1 MNVTGTATLKR
12 DRLSEIVVR
21 RLSGL
26 CSLSETETALVRNAG
41 ARSQYHQSGQF
52 LQHEEEAAAAPKYVV
67 SGWAC
72 RHHSLADGRRQIYSF
87 VLPGDPIG
95 LHRGARPLARTS
107 ILALTEVVTI
117 DAKEIDAAAATP
129 DMHRGLAC
137 AVDKAAQEQ
146 AAFTLNQIVRIG
158 RLTAYERVAHLMME
172 LYFRLTNVAL
182 NTGQSIPCP
191 LTQDVLAD
199 TLGLSTVHINRT
211 LKQLRREEL
220 LEIRSGKTRLLNI
233 DVLTAIS
240 GFRPPKTHS
249 EYGL

>member
-1 MNVTGTATLKR
+1 LNATGTAPLKR
-12 DRLSEIVVR
+12 DRLGDIVVR

-26 CSLSETETALVRNAG
+26 CPLSETEISLVRNAS
-41 ARSQYHQSGQF
+41 ARSQYHQAGQF
-52 LQHEEEAAAAPKYVV
+52 LQHEEEAPAAPKYVV

-72 RHHSLADGRRQIYSF
+72 RHHALADGRRQIFSF

-95 LHRGARPLARTS
+95 LHRGARPLARSS

-117 DAKEIDAAAATP
+117 DAKDIDGASTKP
-129 DMHRGLAC
+129 ETYRSLAC

-146 AAFTLNQIVRIG
+146 SAFTLNQIVRIG
-158 RLTAYERVAHLMME
+158 RLTAYERVAHVMME
-172 LYFRLTNVAL
+172 LHYRLSNVGL
-182 NTGQSIPCP
+182 NTGQTMPCP

-220 LEIRSGKTRLLNI
+220 LEIRSGRTRLMNI

-240 GFRPPKTHS
+240 GFRAPKTQS
-249 EYGL
+249 EFEA